1 VEPEPRVQ
9 TAGDAPDPGGYSVG
23 KSSSRWDSR
32 PIVASPPPGHV
43 VGVMEIP
50 LPVNRRGV
58 TVLGLRQPV
67 SQPARAGVRA

>member
-1 VEPEPRVQ
+1 VAA
-9 TAGDAPDPGGYSVG
+9 TAGVSPPSLLCRQELV
-23 KSSSRWDSR
+23 SRWDSR
-32 PIVASPPPGHV
+32 PIVASSPPGHV
-43 VGVMEIP
+43 VRVMEIP